1 MTNRVDRALESVI
14 PEKSVFVRSAAKT
27 RLIVL
32 TPLTQLG
39 LAAVVAGG
47 LGWMGYASTAAMETA
62 LAAHDAELK
71 IAALTEA
78 HEAELSALRAE
89 RDGLRAEIDA
99 GAAET
104 AALEAELGS
113 RQARLIDMTR
123 ALRESRAE
131 LAAMRQRLTA
141 MTRERREAAD
151 RVSELEQAVM
161 AGMATPGLG
170 TGLGAVLAGGGGGAM
185 SFGIETPV
193 AFDDVSGAIDSVI
206 AERDEALKLAG
217 VLDAALSEVRSE
229 LAAREDREEEIL
241 SKLEEAA
248 KASLS
253 GMSRIFDRAEL
264 DLDRILAET
273 RAQYSGSGG
282 PFEPLSG
289 LPVEE
294 AAADAGMARI
304 AALAADLERVHL
316 MRIAVERLPFGRPV
330 RGARE
335 TSGFGKRRDPFN
347 GRWARHEGVDYAG
360 PVGTPIEASGD
371 GVVSYAGWMSG
382 YGRVVR
388 IRHAFGFETRYAH
401 LSRIFV
407 KKGDRVARG
416 DRIGSMGNSGRS
428 TGSHLHYEVRIGDNA
443 VDPKRFIEAA
453 QDVL

>member
-1 MTNRVDRALESVI
+1 MTNRVDRVLESVI

-47 LGWMGYASTAAMETA
+47 LGWMGYASTAAMKTA

-78 HEAELSALRAE
+78 HEAELAALRAE
-89 RDGLRAEIDA
+89 QEGLRAEIDA

-104 AALEAELGS
+104 AALEAELNS

-131 LAAMRQRLTA
+131 LAAMRLRVTA

-170 TGLGAVLAGGGGGAM
+170 AGLAGGGGAM

-193 AFDDVSGAIDSVI
+193 AFDNVSGAIDSVI

-217 VLDAALSEVRSE
+217 MLDAALSEVRSE

-289 LPVEE
+289 LQVEE
-294 AAADAGMARI
+294 ASADAGMARI
-304 AALAADLERVHL
+304 AALAADLEKVHL

-347 GRWARHEGVDYAG
+347 GRWARHEGLDYAG